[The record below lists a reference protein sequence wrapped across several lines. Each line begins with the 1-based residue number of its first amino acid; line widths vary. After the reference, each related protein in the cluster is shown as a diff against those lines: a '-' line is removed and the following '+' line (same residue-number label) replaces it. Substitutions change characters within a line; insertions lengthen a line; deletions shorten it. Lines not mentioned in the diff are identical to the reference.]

1 MVGLEIT
8 ARDTRTMM
16 VLSARCR
23 FCEFGKCKDNDED
36 SDRKRARTTRKKIF
50 VAPYRSDNI
59 SRHLKEQHSKR
70 YPDYLLLSVNNK
82 TTYFDEIESKRP
94 LASLL
99 RNSSPEKR
107 AGEGF
112 DFNIHKKVVE
122 VIINQL
128 LCDDDDDEMNYD
140 DDGIGVE
147 GNGINILVDGNIIN
161 GNGINV
167 PVNRFN
173 INIPTEDVNIN
184 IPVDNI
190 PEDGNNI
197 NIPEDRNN
205 INIPE
210 DGNNINIP
218 EDENNINIREDRNN
232 INIPED
238 GNNINIPVD
247 GNIINIPEDGNRR
260 LVSCIENLFILC
272 NTEGMED
279 HYYAIWSNKIQFEMI
294 VSFVSVGVSF
304 RQCDR
309 LLLLIKET
317 LGLGNVIGNISVGK
331 IIQAV

>member
-59 SRHLKEQHSKR
+59 TRHLKEQHSKR

-128 LCDDDDDEMNYD
+128 LCDDDDDDEMNDD

-197 NIPEDRNN
+197 NIP
-205 INIPE
+205 
-210 DGNNINIP
+210 
-218 EDENNINIREDRNN
+218 EDRNN